1 MSPPLLQT
9 VANLKALVKLTETH
23 LRSRFECSI
32 LDYRRTEE
40 SPPEKVSSFFQ
51 MRVIRRTPLDISLI
65 LSFYM

>member
-51 MRVIRRTPLDISLI
+51 IRRSPLDISLI